1 MYESVD
7 MNKLY
12 FQYVG
17 PTKDVSFYKYM
28 DSEKLFNELKDSR
41 IIFNDALEKQKEL
54 MKKIKAVK
62 IGGKNSEQEK
72 AILKSFTN
80 LERKF
85 LIFLGIILKCSF
97 LLVTKQNKMKL
108 KEQDLKY

>member
-1 MYESVD
+1 

-41 IIFNDALEKQKEL
+41 IIFNDALEKEKEL

-62 IGGKNSEQEK
+62 IG
-72 AILKSFTN
+72 
-80 LERKF
+80 
-85 LIFLGIILKCSF
+85 
-97 LLVTKQNKMKL
+97 
-108 KEQDLKY
+108 